1 VSTEGISPAA
11 QHYADNVRGIRL
23 DMLSVE
29 QLAAWSPRG
38 TVHVDY
44 AVPGEVYSAAVRAVR
59 RAGFRVGPVKVEEWR
74 GDVGVGFTAFRHF
87 GVLSPSGQQRAE
99 ARERLLAALRRVGV
113 AEPVNMEHGVVMGG
127 GTPSHRWLE
136 VTMAGIPTGAKVL
149 VSSEEEIAAQLN
161 ALVPSFFEG
170 VLREQ
175 LDVIRPDAWPIPTM
189 FPRW

>member
-1 VSTEGISPAA
+1 
-11 QHYADNVRGIRL
+11 
-23 DMLSVE
+23 
-29 QLAAWSPRG
+29 
-38 TVHVDY
+38 
-44 AVPGEVYSAAVRAVR
+44 
-59 RAGFRVGPVKVEEWR
+59 VKVEEWR
-74 GDVGVGFTAFRHF
+74 GDVGVGFTVFRHF
-87 GVLSPSGQQRAE
+87 GVLSPSGQQQAE

-113 AEPVNMEHGVVMGG
+113 AEPVNMEQGVVMGG
-127 GTPSHRWLE
+127 GTPSHRWVE
-136 VTMAGIPTGAKVL
+136 VSMAGIPTGAKVL